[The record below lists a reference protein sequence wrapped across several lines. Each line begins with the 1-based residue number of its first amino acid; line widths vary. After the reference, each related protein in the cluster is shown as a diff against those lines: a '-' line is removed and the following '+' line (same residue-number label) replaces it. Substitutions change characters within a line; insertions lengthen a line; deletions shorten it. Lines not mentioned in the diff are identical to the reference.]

1 MGEGQSQTVTAR
13 LKAKSFGGKTQK
25 RVHGRI
31 KGARCALPTND
42 FLVHM
47 LFDGDLRQRPA
58 IVAFVAANSKLFDP
72 LFLHV

>member
-1 MGEGQSQTVTAR
+1 MGEGQGQTGTAR

-25 RVHGRI
+25 RVHGQAHRAPLI
-31 KGARCALPTND
+31 LPTND